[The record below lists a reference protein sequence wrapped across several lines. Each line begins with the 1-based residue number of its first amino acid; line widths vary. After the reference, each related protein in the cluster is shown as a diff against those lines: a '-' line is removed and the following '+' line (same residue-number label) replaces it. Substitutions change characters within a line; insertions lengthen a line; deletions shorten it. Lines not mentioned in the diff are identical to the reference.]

1 MRSRERGGREGVKRN
16 GGVRFLPVGDSS
28 LNADQMRRQ
37 FILNRDMFSAALR
50 DCTTHNAHSALN
62 FLNYTAPYLTT
73 VHHTTP
79 HHTTPHTL
87 G

>member
-37 FILNRDMFSAALR
+37 FMLSIAF
-50 DCTTHNAHSALN
+50 
-62 FLNYTAPYLTT
+62 
-73 VHHTTP
+73 
-79 HHTTPHTL
+79 
-87 G
+87 